1 MAEEKM
7 EQGQLET
14 TGGEQNPAGGTEP
27 SNTEPKQ
34 PPSFD
39 ELLSG
44 NKDYQSAFDR
54 KVSQALTTA
63 REKWER
69 QHQEE
74 LDEATNLEKMS
85 ETQRK
90 EYQLKK
96 DRAALDAERAKFAHQ
111 QLQVSVGAELQK
123 RGLSAD
129 FAPYLTGEDSESSQ
143 AAIDAFEGLWKASL
157 AASVNDRMRSDS
169 PPRDPKPNT
178 TMDRNALRNLS
189 REEVNKNWDAVAES
203 LRQLKKG

>member
-7 EQGQLET
+7 EQVQMET
-14 TGGEQNPAGGTEP
+14 TGGDQNPAGGAEP

-34 PPSFD
+34 LPSFD
-39 ELLSG
+39 ALLSG
-44 NKDYQSAFDR
+44 NKEYQSAFDR

-69 QHQEE
+69 QHQED
-74 LDEATNLEKMS
+74 LDEATKLEKMN

-96 DRAALDAERAKFAHQ
+96 DRAALEAERAGFARQ
-111 QLQVSVGAELQK
+111 RLQVSVGAELQR
-123 RGLSAD
+123 RGLSAN

-143 AAIDAFEGLWKASL
+143 AAIEAFEGLWKASL
-157 AASVNDRMRSDS
+157 AAAVNDRMRSDM
-169 PPRDPKPNT
+169 PPKDPNHAVDYSNMSDEEYYAA
-178 TMDRNALRNLS
+178 TM
-189 REEVNKNWDAVAES
+189 
-203 LRQLKKG
+203 KKKE

>member
-1 MAEEKM
+1 MEEERL
-7 EQGQLET
+7 EQEQMQT
-14 TGGEQNPAGGTEP
+14 AGGEQNSVGGAEPADTEP
-27 SNTEPKQ
+27 QQ
-34 PPSFD
+34 PASFD

-54 KVSQALTTA
+54 KVSQALATA
-63 REKWER
+63 QKKWER
-69 QHQEE
+69 QHRED
-74 LDEATNLEKMS
+74 LDEATKLEKMN

-90 EYQLKK
+90 EYQLNK
-96 DRAALDAERAKFAHQ
+96 DRAELEAERAKFTHQ

-129 FAPYLTGEDSESSQ
+129 FAPYLTGEDSDASQ
-143 AAIDAFEGLWKASL
+143 ANIEQFETLWKSSL
-157 AASVNDRMRSDS
+157 AAAVNGRMRSDA

-178 TMDRNALRNLS
+178 PLDRNALRNLS
-189 REEVNKNWDAVAES
+189 REEVNKNWDAVSES

>member
-14 TGGEQNPAGGTEP
+14 TGGEQNPAGGAEP

-34 PPSFD
+34 PVSFD
-39 ELLSG
+39 ELLSS

-69 QHQEE
+69 QHQKD
-74 LDEATNLEKMS
+74 LDEATKVEKMD

-90 EYQLKK
+90 EYQLNK
-96 DRAALDAERAKFAHQ
+96 DRAALEAERAEFVRQ
-111 QLQVSVGAELQK
+111 RLQVSVGAELQK

-143 AAIDAFEGLWKASL
+143 AAIDTFEGLWKASL
-157 AASVNDRMRSDS
+157 AAAVNDRMRSDI
-169 PPRDPKPNT
+169 PPKDPKPAVDYSKMSDEEYYAA
-178 TMDRNALRNLS
+178 TM
-189 REEVNKNWDAVAES
+189 
-203 LRQLKKG
+203 KKKE